1 MKLAIRPIT
10 KKQQINVKNRLSI
23 VKKIIIKKDA
33 AITAPKDLFSV
44 NTIKAMQLKYRL
56 TA

>member
-1 MKLAIRPIT
+1 MKLAISPIT
-10 KKQQINVKNRLSI
+10 KKQQINMKNRLSI